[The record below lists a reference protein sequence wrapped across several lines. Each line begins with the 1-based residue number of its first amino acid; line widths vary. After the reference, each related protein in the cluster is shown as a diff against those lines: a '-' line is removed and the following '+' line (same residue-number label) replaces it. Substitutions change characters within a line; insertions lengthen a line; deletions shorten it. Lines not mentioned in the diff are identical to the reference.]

1 LSVVLE
7 LRATLFHKVHLHVAQ
22 VLGPES
28 QRVFIKVGRLVV
40 VHGTSCLDKFPAS
53 EILVQ
58 VLCAQE
64 DLKIRW

>member
-1 LSVVLE
+1 
-7 LRATLFHKVHLHVAQ
+7 
-22 VLGPES
+22 
-28 QRVFIKVGRLVV
+28 V
-40 VHGTSCLDKFPAS
+40 VHGTSCLDKFTAS